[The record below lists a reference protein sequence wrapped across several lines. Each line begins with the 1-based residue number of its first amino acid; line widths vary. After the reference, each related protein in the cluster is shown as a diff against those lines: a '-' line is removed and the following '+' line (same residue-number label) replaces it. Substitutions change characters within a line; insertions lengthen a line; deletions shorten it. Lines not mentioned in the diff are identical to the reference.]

1 MMTQQTALMIVES
14 PTKAKKIKT
23 FVPNN
28 IEVLA
33 SVGHIRDLPQ
43 NALGVN
49 LTKHFEPTYEI
60 PKRKQAVVEAL
71 RKAAKGAS
79 IIYLAS
85 DPDREGESIAWHLY
99 EVLKDLPG
107 KRTFYRIR
115 YNEITPSA
123 VLQALANPTQI
134 NLALVQ
140 AQQAR
145 RVIDRLSGYR
155 LSKLIAKAIPG
166 AKSAGRVQSAALR
179 LIVDREAAIQAFR
192 PTPYFVISARLAKE
206 ITFEAQ
212 LCAIDGKTVKFTI
225 EGRELH
231 GLVNQKDVESYLA
244 DLQGHNAIV
253 TRIERKTLLKRPQPP
268 FTTSTL
274 QQVAATQL
282 GYSPDQT
289 MQLAQRLYEEGLI
302 TYMRT
307 EGVVVSPE
315 SRDAA
320 MAEIKACFGQHYL
333 PQTLNVYA
341 GKATAKQ
348 ADAQQPHPPIQPTDV
363 KRHALASD
371 ADPRQAKLYRLI
383 WRRFMASQ
391 MAPAQIERTT
401 TFFAPVGA
409 PQLQHRYTFSATSSR
424 PLFQGHLAVWEKEA
438 AATEEPEAQR
448 LPAFHEGEIVT
459 CHAWHYTLKET
470 QAPAHFNEASLVR
483 ELEVRGIGRPSTY
496 ASTIRTLLDRKYVT
510 RQKGHGLIPTEIG
523 LAATHYLLKEI
534 ADFVNVEFTRQMEV
548 SLDRIAAGELAWD
561 DMVATFYAQ
570 LLQWIKADTHRLRL
584 VLALLSEVTQWR
596 APSYNEKGRLTWS
609 DADFYHEMNAIFH
622 AEADGQ
628 PPITKAQL
636 GTLIRMASTYFK
648 ALPEVLTEAT
658 PTTDSD
664 TLDQYFTEAQS
675 RSLNEKDRTFV
686 DSLWQQ
692 YQSRGFLTPKQCAI
706 LKRLAQS
713 DSAHQTVEDPRIAQT
728 LLAAFDAVTAW
739 HPPTQRG
746 KRTYDDHDFIE
757 SLKRQFASKG
767 SLTLRQV
774 EALKKLAHGY
784 QDQLKDYGT
793 LAAAFNIKAPRTAKN
808 NPAPPSK
815 TRHPSQLGGLF

>member
-23 FVPNN
+23 FVPDN

-60 PKRKQAVVEAL
+60 PKRKQTVVEAL

-115 YNEITPSA
+115 YHEITRTA

-192 PTPYFVISARLAKE
+192 PTPYFVISAHLAKE

-212 LCAIDGKTVKFTI
+212 LCAIDEHPVKFTV
-225 EGRELH
+225 EGRERY
-231 GLVNQKDVESYLA
+231 GVPEQQTAEAYLA

-274 QQVAATQL
+274 QQTAATQL

-333 PQTLNVYA
+333 PQTPNVYA

-409 PQLQHRYTFSATSSR
+409 PQLQHRYTFSATASK
-424 PLFQGHLAVWEKEA
+424 PLFQGHLAVWGKEA
-438 AATEEPEAQR
+438 TATEEPEAQR
-448 LPAFHEGEIVT
+448 LPKLFEDEMIY
-459 CHAWHYTLKET
+459 CKAWHYTLKET

-584 VLALLSEVTQWR
+584 VLTLLSEVTQWR

-609 DADFYHEMNAIFH
+609 DADFYHEMNALFH
-622 AEADGQ
+622 AEAGEQ

-648 ALPEVLTEAT
+648 ELPEVLTEAT
-658 PTTDSD
+658 PTTDTD
-664 TLDQYFTEAQS
+664 TLDQYFTEAQA
-675 RSLNEKDRTFV
+675 RPLNEKDRTFV

-713 DSAHQTVEDPRIAQT
+713 DSTHQTVEDPRIAQT

-784 QDQLKDYGT
+784 QDQLTDYDT
-793 LAAAFNIKAPRTAKN
+793 LADAFNIKAPRTAK
-808 NPAPPSK
+808 K
-815 TRHPSQLGGLF
+815 

>member
-1 MMTQQTALMIVES
+1 MASAMLILVMHFTKKEHLMMTKQTSLIIVES

-23 FVPNN
+23 YVPGNF
-28 IEVLA
+28 EVLA

-60 PKRKQAVVEAL
+60 PKRKQSVVEEL
-71 RKAAKGAS
+71 RKAAKAAS
-79 IIYLAS
+79 IVYLAS

-99 EVLKDLPG
+99 EILKDLPG

-115 YNEITPSA
+115 YHEITQPA
-123 VLQALANPTQI
+123 VLHALANPTQI
-134 NLALVQ
+134 NLELVQ

-192 PTPYFVISARLAKE
+192 TTPYFVISARLAKE
-206 ITFEAQ
+206 TTFEAQ
-212 LCAIDGKTVKFTI
+212 LSAIDGKPTKFTV

-231 GLVNQKDVESYLA
+231 GLANQKEVEAYLA

-253 TRIERKTLLKRPQPP
+253 TRIDRKTLLKRPQPP

-289 MQLAQRLYEEGLI
+289 MQVAQRLYEEGLI

-320 MAEIKACFGQHYL
+320 MAEIKACFGVDYL
-333 PQTLNVYA
+333 PQTPNVYH
-341 GKATAKQ
+341 GKASAKQ

-363 KRHALASD
+363 TRHTLASE

-401 TFFAPVGA
+401 TFFAPIGT
-409 PQLQHRYTFSATSSR
+409 PRLQHRYTFSATASKT
-424 PLFQGHLAVWEKEA
+424 LFEGHLAVWEKA
-438 AATEEPEAQR
+438 TPPTEEPEPQR
-448 LPAFHEGEIVT
+448 LPKLYEDEMIY
-459 CHAWHYTLKET
+459 CKAWHYTTKET
-470 QAPAHFNEASLVR
+470 QPPAHFNEASLVR

-510 RQKGHGLIPTEIG
+510 RHKGHNLIPSEIG
-523 LAATHYLLKEI
+523 IAATHYLLKEI
-534 ADFVNVEFTRQMEV
+534 ADFVNVEFTQQMEA
-548 SLDRIAAGELAWD
+548 SLDRIADGELAWV
-561 DMVATFYAQ
+561 DMVAAFYEQ
-570 LLQWIKADTHRLRL
+570 LLQWIKADANRLQA
-584 VLALLSEVTQWR
+584 VFTLLDSVTQWR
-596 APSYNEKGRLTWS
+596 EPSYNDKGRITWS
-609 DADFYHEMNAIFH
+609 DAAFYHEMKTLFTTEGGSQA
-622 AEADGQ
+622 
-628 PPITKAQL
+628 PITKAQL
-636 GTLIRMASTYFK
+636 ETLIRMARTYFK
-648 ALPEVLTEAT
+648 ELPNELMDAAPSITIEA
-658 PTTDSD
+658 PDP
-664 TLDQYFTEAQS
+664 YFAEAQA
-675 RSLNEKDRTFV
+675 RPLNEKDRTFV

-692 YQSRGFLTPKQCAI
+692 YQSKGFLTPKQCAV

-713 DSAHQTVEDPRIAQT
+713 DSTPPIVEDPHTAQT
-728 LLAAFDAVTAW
+728 LLNAFETITTW
-739 HPPTQRG
+739 HPPAQRG
-746 KRTYDDHDFIE
+746 KRTYDDHAFIE
-757 SLKRQFASKG
+757 SLKRQLSAKG
-767 SLTLRQV
+767 FLTLRQL
-774 EALKKLAHGY
+774 EALKKLAYGY
-784 QDQLKDYGT
+784 RDQLKDYDT
-793 LAAAFNIKAPRTAKN
+793 LAATLHLKERRA
-808 NPAPPSK
+808 SK
-815 TRHPSQLGGLF
+815 K